1 MAGGLQ
7 RRVCNKKPK
16 RFFFQ
21 PEKKK
26 KEKAKGESAGFSY
39 LEKVLEKIE
48 PNSEHS
54 EGKEALFCHYRFLY
68 GRLFHF
74 CPIPT
79 FLNPST
85 KLNPFSVRK
94 RNRKWKLNL
103 NYFNILFIEC
113 EDTKL
118 WSSGHW

>member
-7 RRVCNKKPK
+7 HRVCNKKPK

-26 KEKAKGESAGFSY
+26 KAKGESAGFSY

-54 EGKEALFCHYRFLY
+54 EGKEALLCRYRFLY

-74 CPIPT
+74 RPIAT

-94 RNRKWKLNL
+94 RNRKRKLNL
-103 NYFNILFIEC
+103 NCFNILFIEY

-118 WSSGHW
+118 WSPGHW